1 MKKYT
6 DLDDI
11 NGYGANNWI
20 VLRYAD
26 VALMLAEVK
35 MHLSENDAVS
45 YLNMVRERAGLDD
58 YSGSSLRDAIL
69 RERRVEF
76 AFEGQYWYDLLR
88 LYSRQEL
95 LEHMKAK
102 NPNFSAKD
110 FLLPIPYD
118 EHKLDPTRMYQNVGY
133 MYYGSFSST
142 IGDGNLDQILAY
154 LSTST
159 GLIID
164 VRSNGGGSLS
174 NVETLVSRFI
184 NRKTVVGY
192 ISHKT
197 GFGHQDFSE
206 LYPIEYSPSSR
217 VRYQKPVVVLANRG
231 TFSAGNNFVSV
242 MKALK
247 VRDGSPLD
255 VPIMQF
261 SWDKEKAMHVYLG
274 EKPKEE
280 KDKRKEDELVAVAKE
295 VFSRRRFVTY
305 VELAEEIQSILEVKE
320 RTAKSY
326 IRFMREKE
334 IILKS
339 SDNQS
344 YYVIGN
350 F

>member
-1 MKKYT
+1 MAADSDFQSERTSNLQSAKTNLVAAWNMKPFTSLKDIPYADVFDKEAQTFCQENIFQVMYKGGNSSLASNYAYIFQPTSQTGLTSQKTGTGNNIPTVDMMNAYESGDTRKAISCGTSQNVNYVKKYT

-118 EHKLDPTRMYQNVGY
+118 EHKLDPTRMYQNQGY
-133 MYYGSFSST
+133 
-142 IGDGNLDQILAY
+142 N
-154 LSTST
+154 
-159 GLIID
+159 
-164 VRSNGGGSLS
+164 
-174 NVETLVSRFI
+174 
-184 NRKTVVGY
+184 
-192 ISHKT
+192 
-197 GFGHQDFSE
+197 
-206 LYPIEYSPSSR
+206 
-217 VRYQKPVVVLANRG
+217 
-231 TFSAGNNFVSV
+231 
-242 MKALK
+242 
-247 VRDGSPLD
+247 
-255 VPIMQF
+255 
-261 SWDKEKAMHVYLG
+261 
-274 EKPKEE
+274 
-280 KDKRKEDELVAVAKE
+280 
-295 VFSRRRFVTY
+295 
-305 VELAEEIQSILEVKE
+305 
-320 RTAKSY
+320 
-326 IRFMREKE
+326 
-334 IILKS
+334 
-339 SDNQS
+339 
-344 YYVIGN
+344 
-350 F
+350 